1 MKSSPKGIGKVL
13 HNNNEWS
20 SWSKDLM
27 RRVSRFMLVNKNE
40 NLQDCSCPRNR
51 NQASIELM
59 TVLLAMGGLRN
70 RRTHL
75 HSNWR
80 KCFRYIYISS
90 QQLKKLLYIH
100 RTVTGKAEEKQMK
113 SPLKFDLGKFW
124 EKRWKFQRSRPQN
137 GKTRKSTSC
146 ETKGKWITLTLK

>member
-70 RRTHL
+70 RRIHL

-80 KCFRYIYISS
+80 KCFRYIYIYLHSNWRNCFIYIGQS
-90 QQLKKLLYIH
+90 Q
-100 RTVTGKAEEKQMK
+100 EKQK
-113 SPLKFDLGKFW
+113 RNRWRVHSNLIW
-124 EKRWKFQRSRPQN
+124 EKF
-137 GKTRKSTSC
+137 GKRGGSFSAAGRKT
-146 ETKGKWITLTLK
+146 ERQENQLRVKR